1 MINRQFAAER
11 LLPSP
16 PAGREWLS
24 VRHGESG
31 DRVYARSDGAAYAK
45 TASGKAAAL
54 LEGERDRAAWL
65 AAFGIGSPAV
75 YDWIADSHEACLVL
89 SAVPGVPASDLAVPD
104 LMKAWPTIMRQFK
117 ALHELPSESC
127 PFERRLASMFE
138 HATDVVA
145 REAVNPDFL
154 APEDQNVPPSKL
166 LLALGVELP
175 KRLAE
180 EARDLVICHGDACLP
195 NFMVDPETQR
205 CTGLIDLGRLG
216 TADRYV
222 DFSLLLGNARESWTT
237 PGQAQMARDSLFGIH
252 GIANPDEGRLAFY
265 LRLDPLTWG

>member
-45 TASGKAAAL
+45 IASGKAAAL

-145 REAVNPDFL
+145 A
-154 APEDQNVPPSKL
+154 
-166 LLALGVELP
+166 
-175 KRLAE
+175 KRST
-180 EARDLVICHGDACLP
+180 RI
-195 NFMVDPETQR
+195 
-205 CTGLIDLGRLG
+205 
-216 TADRYV
+216 
-222 DFSLLLGNARESWTT
+222 SLLPRIRTYH
-237 PGQAQMARDSLFGIH
+237 R
-252 GIANPDEGRLAFY
+252 ANCFWL
-265 LRLDPLTWG
+265 WGWSCRSAWPRRPAIS